1 MGFLGH
7 YKCALCGNDCRGL
20 RWTIKNGKELCGQ
33 CHDRLEKEMPYDKW
47 HRMTI
52 TQIREYFADK
62 EMLDSFDII
71 SIVSEINDAFDIS
84 INVNDLRPENFN
96 SVDAI
101 LALITKLQEE

>member
-1 MGFLGH
+1 MA
-7 YKCALCGNDCRGL
+7 KNPEWR
-20 RWTIKNGKELCGQ
+20 IKMEENRKELMEI
-33 CHDRLEKEMPYDKW
+33 LEETRPDIDFENE
-47 HRMTI
+47 TGLI
-52 TQIREYFADK
+52 DK

-96 SVDAI
+96 SVAAI